1 MWKLKLRKA
10 GTPLRAVQKGQSRGE
25 ERFLDLGVGWG
36 GVDRQPPAFRQG
48 CSVPAAAFSPGAW
61 CFLGVPQESS
71 RRGTVELIT
80 KPHCCLA
87 GSYVLTLFPLAQV
100 FLLVLEEHIVIMLIM
115 LAGQPEAEREGRPSP

>member
-1 MWKLKLRKA
+1 MWKLKPRKV
-10 GTPLRAVQKGQSRGE
+10 GTVFRAVQKGQLRGE

-36 GVDRQPPAFRQG
+36 GMDSQG

-87 GSYVLTLFPLAQV
+87 GSCVLTLFPLAQV